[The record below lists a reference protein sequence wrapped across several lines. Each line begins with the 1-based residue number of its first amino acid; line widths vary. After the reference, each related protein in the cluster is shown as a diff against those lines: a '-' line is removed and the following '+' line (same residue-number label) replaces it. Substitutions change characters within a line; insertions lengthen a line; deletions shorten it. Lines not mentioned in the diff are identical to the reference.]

1 MSEKTHK
8 LAAIVFTDIVGY
20 TKRMEENEQKT
31 MQLLQTQRDIVFPLV
46 KSYGGEVI
54 KEIGDGLMMMFDSA
68 VQAVR
73 FAISVQT
80 RLKDE
85 ELTIRAGIHI
95 GDVIF
100 SEGDVFGSAV
110 NTAARIEP
118 LASPNGIC
126 ISEDVR
132 TQLHNKNDIITVS
145 MGKKELKGVKEPVE
159 IYEIF
164 IEGVSEKK
172 IRSVGFIFKDLWNR
186 RVIQILLGYVAS
198 AWIIK
203 QAVAA
208 LVAKYMLST
217 YLTELAWIVLLS
229 LIPTVFLLAYFHGRR
244 SSGKWNRIEIFG
256 MPANV
261 LLSIILVVI
270 LFNDKDL
277 GASTTMITFENDQG
291 KTETRA
297 IPKNEYRKKL
307 AIFFFENKTGD
318 PTLDWLQYGM
328 ASLLEYDLSQ
338 DLYMEANAA
347 DAYILK
353 MRDAGYQDGLGTPV
367 MLKKEIA
374 GYYHKEYF
382 TTGIFD
388 LKDNLWHVVLEVYD
402 TERGNKVQ
410 TIALEHSDIFSL
422 IDQLTLDLKKA
433 VNMTDAQIK
442 SADDLDVANIFTKS
456 LAAFQHYTESQL
468 AVLLNNNFDKSQV
481 LAEKAISED
490 GDFIVAQIKLAE
502 LYFNSNKPDKAKQ
515 LLSSIIGK
523 LYNLPERKQFAA
535 KFFYYILDEK
545 PDKAIAVVK
554 MWSEL
559 YPNDIS
565 AHELLAERYL
575 MANKIDASIHQYK
588 IIANIAPEE
597 YQYIQTLG
605 DLYERA
611 GKYDSSLYYYNIYAD
626 KYPNEFLSYK
636 NLGDT
641 YLKSGKFKEAEENYE
656 KSLLIDQGNTKAIA
670 RLVDLKLRTGNPQIA
685 LELLNTGFENCKTPY
700 DSLDIID
707 SYMNF
712 YEYHGMASKSFE
724 YFLMKKPIWE
734 SVVPPLRVMVFQA
747 FFINEYVKGG
757 QPEEGLRI
765 LDRIKSELQ
774 PPLDKVAAFG
784 YLFYYIELK
793 KPEIAEQYI
802 TEATEIIEAFGEQTL
817 LQNIYYA
824 QGQIAELK
832 GNYEEAI
839 KAYLAY
845 DKFIPGTANASR
857 YLASCY
863 LQSGELK
870 KAQEYLEEALRL
882 YPNNPKTLYEA
893 ALFHRAKGNHETAL
907 EYCQKAN
914 DIWKNADES
923 YEPAQKGRNLM
934 IELSG
939 V

>member
-46 KSYGGEVI
+46 ESYGGEVI

-100 SEGDVFGSAV
+100 SDGDVFGSAV

-132 TQLHNKNDIITVS
+132 SQLHNKSDIITLS
-145 MGKKELKGVKEPVE
+145 MGRKELKGVKEPVE

-164 IEGVSEKK
+164 IEGVSEKRFK
-172 IRSVGFIFKDLWNR
+172 SVGFFFKDLWNR
-186 RVIQILLGYVAS
+186 RVIQILMGYIAAS
-198 AWIIK
+198 WIIK

-208 LVAKYMLST
+208 MVGKYMLSPN
-217 YLTELAWIVLLS
+217 LTELAYIVLLS
-229 LIPTVFLLAYFHGRR
+229 LIPTVFLLAYFHGKR

-277 GASTTMITFENDQG
+277 GASTTEVTFENEDG
-291 KTETRA
+291 NIETRA

-307 AIFFFENKTGD
+307 AIFFFENKSGD
-318 PTLDWLQYGM
+318 PSLDWLQYGM

-347 DAYILK
+347 DAYLIK
-353 MRDAGYQDGLGTPV
+353 IRDAGYQDGLGTPI
-367 MLKKEIA
+367 MLKKKIA
-374 GYYHKEYF
+374 GYYHKDYF
-382 TTGIFD
+382 TTGSFD
-388 LKDNLWHVVLEVYD
+388 FKDNLWHVELDVYD
-402 TERGNKVQ
+402 TEKGNKVQ
-410 TIALEHSDIFSL
+410 TLAIENSDIFSL
-422 IDQLTLDLKKA
+422 TDMLTLELKKA

-456 LAAFQHYTESQL
+456 FIAFQHYTESQL
-468 AVLLNNNFDKSQV
+468 EVLLNNNFNKS
-481 LAEKAISED
+481 LAFAEKAISED
-490 GDFIVAQIKLAE
+490 NDFIVAQIKLAE
-502 LYFNSNKPDKAKQ
+502 KYFNSNQPAKAKE
-515 LLSSIIGK
+515 LLSTIMGK
-523 LYNLPERKQFAA
+523 LYNLPDRKQFAA
-535 KFFYYILDEK
+535 KFFYFLLDEK
-545 PDKAIAVVK
+545 PDKAIAVIK
-554 MWSEL
+554 MWTDL
-559 YPNDIS
+559 YPYDIT

-575 MANKIDASIHQYK
+575 MANKTDATIHQYK
-588 IIANIAPEE
+588 IIQQIAPDE
-597 YQYIQTLG
+597 YKYIQALG

-611 GKYDSSLYYYNIYAD
+611 GRYDSSLYYYKLYAD

-641 YLKSGKFKEAEENYE
+641 YLKSGLFNEAEENYD
-656 KSLLIDQGNTKAIA
+656 KALLIDQGNTKAMS
-670 RLVDLKLRTGNPQIA
+670 RLIDLYLRTDKSSDA
-685 LELLNTGFENCKTPY
+685 LELLNTGFQNSKTPY

-707 SYMNF
+707 SYMNYF
-712 YEYHGMASKSFE
+712 EYHGKALESFH
-724 YFLMKKPIWE
+724 YFLMKYPIWKRL
-734 SVVPPLRVMVFQA
+734 VPPLRVMVFQA
-747 FFINEYVKGG
+747 FFISEYVKGG
-757 QPEEGLRI
+757 QSVEALKI
-765 LDRIKSELQ
+765 LDQIKSQLQ

-793 KPEIAEQYI
+793 EPEKAEQYI
-802 TEATEIIEAFGEQTL
+802 KEAIEIIETFGEQTL

-832 GNYEEAI
+832 GDYQEAI
-839 KAYLAY
+839 KSYLAY
-845 DKFIPGTANASR
+845 EEFMPGTGNASR

-863 LQSGELK
+863 RQAGDLK
-870 KAQEYLEEALRL
+870 KAKEYLDEALRV
-882 YPNNPKTLYEA
+882 YPHNPKNFYEA
-893 ALFHRAKGNHETAL
+893 ALFHQAKGNYETAL

-914 DIWKNADES
+914 EIWKSADNL
-923 YEPAQKGRNLM
+923 YEPAQKAKTLLQ
-934 IELSG
+934 ELSG